1 MGAAPEG
8 ENPLQLPKK
17 LLASKFDAQCYQHL
31 NKSFGILLDMQAGPL
46 RLQVVVEVPKNV
58 RPGVTKSLGICHIV
72 FLIFSLLELVLL
84 CSGLRLAVDVD
95 EESELHILVPVEA
108 AASALTR
115 LK

>member
-1 MGAAPEG
+1 MKIRC
-8 ENPLQLPKK
+8 NCLK
-17 LLASKFDAQCYQHL
+17 SCDAQCYQHL